1 MFNCRG
7 EADIYPSFG
16 PTSEWDIAAG
26 HMIVN
31 EAGGKIR
38 TFQNDSI
45 KYNTKENIINPEF
58 YAIGNIDLN

>member
-1 MFNCRG
+1 MYKRQ
-7 EADIYPSFG
+7 DIYPRFG

-26 HMIVN
+26 HMIVD

-38 TFQNDSI
+38 TFQNHSI

>member
-1 MFNCRG
+1 
-7 EADIYPSFG
+7 
-16 PTSEWDIAAG
+16 
-26 HMIVN
+26 MIVN

-58 YAIGNIDLN
+58 YAIGKIKLN

>member
-1 MFNCRG
+1 
-7 EADIYPSFG
+7 
-16 PTSEWDIAAG
+16 
-26 HMIVN
+26 MIVN

-45 KYNTKENIINPEF
+45 KYNTQENIINPEF